1 MEEEKRHT
9 SVQYETE
16 LRGIKEGLIYMGA
29 LTERAIELSV
39 KALVDRNTELAHKV
53 IADDDIID
61 KLDMDLEEKCIRL
74 LALRQPAAR
83 DLRFIATAIKIN
95 GHLERIGDMA
105 VNIAEKAIIL
115 NNEPQLKPYIDIPR
129 MADVARSMIKESL
142 DAFVSENVR
151 LANKVRR
158 DDEIIDNLNEQIFRE
173 LLTFMMED
181 QKTIHRALIISQVS
195 KSLERIS
202 DHAKGV
208 ADMVIYMVT
217 GKSVRH
223 EFPSEHGENNA

>member
-29 LTERAIELSV
+29 LTERAIEVSV
-39 KALVDRNTELAHKV
+39 KSLVDRDTALAHKV
-53 IADDDIID
+53 IADDDLID
-61 KLDMDLEEKCIRL
+61 RLDVELEEKCIRL

-105 VNIAEKAIIL
+105 VKIAEKAIIL

-151 LANKVRR
+151 LADKVRR

-223 EFPSEHGENNA
+223 EFPSENGGNNV